1 MIWNQAHSVSL
12 HRWCLCACVHCKIMN
27 ALTFPPPSRLQ
38 STATVHTEATSAASH
53 CWKTHKTVQHTWAP
67 SFIDSQ
73 HQVRKEMLFHGEF
86 SFCNKSKGNSV
97 RCCGLTRR
105 NSQTPQIRLHL
116 RAREREHYYYDC
128 KSKWMNGASSCPHIT
143 LPVLCL
149 A

>member
-1 MIWNQAHSVSL
+1 MTCDDLESSTQCVPTQVVSVCMCALQDHECIDISSTVTPPEHSHGSYRSHFCCLSL
-12 HRWCLCACVHCKIMN
+12 LENTQNC
-27 ALTFPPPSRLQ
+27 T
-38 STATVHTEATSAASH
+38 T
-53 CWKTHKTVQHTWAP
+53 QHTWAP

-116 RAREREHYYYDC
+116 RARER
-128 KSKWMNGASSCPHIT
+128 A
-143 LPVLCL
+143 LLL
-149 A
+149 